1 MQQFVIEKE
10 NISRQYESLREVVD
24 AKHER
29 IKDLAK
35 SRVESSTT
43 RTESSAMEGLSDSRT
58 AYALSL
64 YTKISNI
71 TWNYEN
77 SENIAGCKYMMFN

>member
-1 MQQFVIEKE
+1 MQQLLTEKE
-10 NISRQYESLREVVD
+10 NVNRQYESLREIID
-24 AKHER
+24 SKHER
-29 IKDLAK
+29 IKDLAQ
-35 SRVESSTT
+35 SRVEN
-43 RTESSAMEGLSDSRT
+43 AQAAVGPADVMMDSRT

-77 SENIAGCKYMMFN
+77 DEGFSGCKFSNISI